1 MEEASVTVKR
11 RNAAAG
17 AIAAAIFSFI
27 SVAHGGEHA
36 ASERA
41 PSAPAKPTEVKVG
54 VYVLNMGK
62 LDVTSGAFSVDFYL
76 SLKSDGGEVPE
87 TFEFLNGRAASIEK
101 IVDKPNEKFY
111 RIMANL
117 SSPINFQRFPFDS
130 QKLQIAIE
138 DKRKTIDELVYVP
151 DETENGMD
159 SSVFFPGWNITGHY
173 AASSRHDYPTYKET
187 FSKYVFA
194 VNIERIKLNSF
205 IKTFLPIMF
214 MMLIVASSFILN
226 PDQSNTRLATISSSL
241 VASAMFH
248 ISISNQIP
256 PVAYLTFADKFML
269 MTYFILL
276 SSFFLNIAI
285 FVLQSREKK
294 EPAAR
299 FHKISK
305 AIVFIG
311 MPVFYAGLFL
321 LG

>member
-1 MEEASVTVKR
+1 MEEVSVKVKR
-11 RNAAAG
+11 GNTAAR
-17 AIAAAIFSFI
+17 AIATAIFLFI
-27 SVAHGGEHA
+27 SVAHGGEPA
-36 ASERA
+36 ASERR

-101 IVDKPNEKFY
+101 IEDKPNEKFY

-138 DKRKTIDELVYVP
+138 DKQKKIDELVYVP

-159 SSVFFPGWNITGHY
+159 PGIFFPGWNITGYY
-173 AASSRHDYPTYKET
+173 AASSRHDYPTYNET

-241 VASAMFH
+241 VAAAMFH

-299 FHKISK
+299 FHRLSK

-311 MPVFYAGLFL
+311 MPLFYAGLFL